1 MLKVSRKAKIEK
13 DFKLSRY
20 ASYRMTVV
28 GSQAKRQVNILYGI
42 GIFFLL
48 FIFLPWT
55 QNTRGRGRL
64 IALEPEKRPQ
74 TIHSIIAGRIEK
86 WYVSEGDF
94 VRKGDTILFLSEIV
108 DQFMD
113 PQLLDRTQ
121 KQIDAKGFSV
131 TAYNQKII
139 ALQRQIEALTIEQR
153 YRIEQARN
161 RVIQAELKVK
171 SDSISFE
178 AAKVNF
184 DIAKKQLERSESL
197 VEDGLQS
204 LTQLENRKN
213 TFQREQVQ
221 IIAAE
226 NDLLSSVNGLLNAKI
241 ELNSVQVD
249 FENRLAKAESDLFTA
264 KSSMFETEIDLTKL
278 ENQYSN
284 FKVRAGN
291 YYVVAPQDGY
301 ITQAIQVGIGET
313 IERGAKIASILP
325 SKYQLAAE
333 IFIDPIDLPL
343 IQIGN
348 KVRFIFDGWPAIV
361 FSGWPSVSN
370 GTFGGKVHAVDNF
383 TSPNNKY
390 RVLVVPDPDEKPWPE
405 PLRIG
410 TGANGILLFNDVP
423 IWYEIWRQLNGFPPD
438 FYELDFGAIYK
449 KK

>member
-74 TIHSIIAGRIEK
+74 TIHSIIAGRIEN
-86 WYVSEGDF
+86 WFVSEGDF

-153 YRIEQARN
+153 YRLEQARN

-184 DIAKKQLERSESL
+184 EIAKKQLVRSESL

-249 FENRLAKAESDLFTA
+249 FDNRLAKAESDLFTA

-313 IERGAKIASILP
+313 IERGSKIASILP

-361 FSGWPSVSN
+361 FSGWPQVSN